1 MVESPTPTGIVPR
14 GGGRKIGWV
23 CTPSEIAEWHST
35 PGACAP
41 RILPMDSDNSIGIA
55 SNSTKPG
62 RDLGRVLPR
71 RKSGPRPLMT
81 PEGCAWELAAVYR
94 NVKRGKIDS
103 TEGCRRAMILSSL
116 GRVLDQIAQRDFEKR
131 LIALEQM
138 LNRNGGALVP
148 SVRDLVTAQRVV
160 S

>member
-1 MVESPTPTGIVPR
+1 
-14 GGGRKIGWV
+14 
-23 CTPSEIAEWHST
+23 
-35 PGACAP
+35 
-41 RILPMDSDNSIGIA
+41 
-55 SNSTKPG
+55 
-62 RDLGRVLPR
+62 
-71 RKSGPRPLMT
+71 MT